1 MARQLRIEY
10 PGAFYHV
17 TSRGNQKQPVFLSS
31 WDRAR
36 FLDYLDE
43 AHEKLDALVHSYCL
57 MESHYHLML
66 ETRQANLSKIMH
78 FMNTS
83 FTIYLNKR
91 HKRVGHL
98 FQGRFKAILIEA
110 ETYAQELSR
119 YIHLNPLRAGIVKR
133 PEDHAWS
140 SLREYLGQRKPPR
153 WLDTSFVLGLF
164 GDDPDDARLQYAAFI
179 SSLLIPTVPNP
190 FKNKNG
196 GSPAI
201 LGSKGFLERI
211 KETYLQGKAPNREFP
226 LLRQYRE
233 KPPLGRI
240 RSEVVR
246 RLGNEDKLSRNMAI
260 FLTHGHTDYRLEE
273 IGDYFGISQAA
284 IGMVC
289 LRIKQVLSQNPD
301 LSRAVEEIKR
311 NLFNRTK
318 SGSNLQS

>member
-17 TSRGNQKQPVFLSS
+17 TSRGNQKQSVFFSP
-31 WDRAR
+31 WDKAR
-36 FLDYLDE
+36 FLDCLDE
-43 AHEKLDALVHSYCL
+43 AHEKLDLLVHSYCL
-57 MESHYHLML
+57 MENHYHLML

-78 FMNTS
+78 FINTS
-83 FTIYLNKR
+83 FTVYLNKR
-91 HKRVGHL
+91 YKRVGHL
-98 FQGRFKAILIEA
+98 FQGRFKAILLEA

-119 YIHLNPLRAGIVKR
+119 YIHLNPLRAGIVRR
-133 PEDHAWS
+133 PEDYPWS

-164 GDDPDDARLQYAAFI
+164 GNEADDARLQYAGFI
-179 SSLLIPTVPNP
+179 SSALISNIPNP

-211 KETYLQGKAPNREFP
+211 NETYLQGIAPNRELP
-226 LLRQYRE
+226 LLRQYRK
-233 KPPLGRI
+233 KPPLERI

-246 RLGNEDKLSRNMAI
+246 RLGNEDKLSRNTAI
-260 FLTHGHTDYRLEE
+260 FLTHGNTDYKLVE
-273 IGDYFGISQAA
+273 IGAYFGISQAA

-289 LRIKQVLSQNPD
+289 HRMKQILSQNPD
-301 LSRAVEEIKR
+301 LSRVVEEIEK

-318 SGSNLQS
+318 

>member
-17 TSRGNQKQPVFLSS
+17 TSRGNQKQPVFFSP
-31 WDRAR
+31 WDKAR
-36 FLDYLDE
+36 FLDCLDE

-57 MESHYHLML
+57 MENHYHLML

-78 FMNTS
+78 FINTS

-98 FQGRFKAILIEA
+98 FQGRFKAVLIEA
-110 ETYAQELSR
+110 ETYALELSR

-133 PEDHAWS
+133 PEDHPWS
-140 SLREYLGQRKPPR
+140 SLREYLGQREPPR

-164 GDDPDDARLQYAAFI
+164 GDDTDNARLQYAGFI
-179 SSLLIPTVPNP
+179 SSALISNIPNP
-190 FKNKNG
+190 FENKNG
-196 GSPAI
+196 GSHSI

-211 KETYLQGKAPNREFP
+211 NETYLQGKAPNREFP
-226 LLRQYRE
+226 LLRQYRKKPSLE
-233 KPPLGRI
+233 KI

-246 RLGNEDKLSRNMAI
+246 RLGNEDKLSRNTAI
-260 FLTHGHTDYRLEE
+260 FLIHGNTDYKLVE
-273 IGDYFGISQAA
+273 IGAYFGISQAA

-289 LRIKQVLSQNPD
+289 HRMKQILSQNPD
-301 LSRAVEEIKR
+301 LSRVVEEIEK

-318 SGSNLQS
+318 

>member
-17 TSRGNQKQPVFLSS
+17 TSRGNQKQSVFFSP
-31 WDRAR
+31 WDKAR
-36 FLDYLDE
+36 FLDCLDE
-43 AHEKLDALVHSYCL
+43 AHEKLDLLVHSYCL
-57 MESHYHLML
+57 MENHYHLML

-78 FMNTS
+78 FINTS
-83 FTIYLNKR
+83 FTVYLNKR
-91 HKRVGHL
+91 YKRVGHL
-98 FQGRFKAILIEA
+98 FQGRFKAILLEA

-119 YIHLNPLRAGIVKR
+119 YIHLNPLRAGIVRR
-133 PEDHAWS
+133 PEDYPWS

-164 GDDPDDARLQYAAFI
+164 GNEADDARLQYAGFI
-179 SSLLIPTVPNP
+179 SSALISNIPNP
-190 FKNKNG
+190 FMNKNG

-211 KETYLQGKAPNREFP
+211 NETYLQGIAPNRELP
-226 LLRQYRE
+226 LLRQYRK
-233 KPPLGRI
+233 KPPLERI

-246 RLGNEDKLSRNMAI
+246 RLGNEDKLSRNTAI
-260 FLTHGHTDYRLEE
+260 FLTHGNTDYKLVE
-273 IGDYFGISQAA
+273 IGAYFGISQAA

-289 LRIKQVLSQNPD
+289 HRMKQILSQNPD
-301 LSRAVEEIKR
+301 LSRVVEEIEK

-318 SGSNLQS
+318 